1 MSPSPRRFPSRQ
13 AAAIAAMLTGVRRRL
28 PCPSR
33 PQRSCLGSLL
43 HFLDRPALLDARPV
57 TVVRG
62 VETALEGDV
71 EGRNPA

>member
-1 MSPSPRRFPSRQ
+1 
-13 AAAIAAMLTGVRRRL
+13 MLTGVRRFL
-28 PCPSR
+28 PCASR
-33 PQRSCLGSLL
+33 QRRSCLGSLL
-43 HFLDRPALLDARPV
+43 HFLDWPALLDARPV